1 MHTFMYNIEGVKNL
15 TEQISR
21 FPGRGIS
28 RKIQDMFALLR
39 PPMQC
44 TESTSLPKYRTKT
57 WYAQLGGRSKD
68 KKSDQF
74 LK

>member
-1 MHTFMYNIEGVKNL
+1 
-15 TEQISR
+15 
-21 FPGRGIS
+21 
-28 RKIQDMFALLR
+28 MFALLG
-39 PPMQC
+39 PAMQC

-57 WYAQLGGRSKD
+57 WYAQHEGRGKD